1 MLRGPRLS
9 GIEGEANGM
18 DKERLEHFRKLL
30 TEQLR
35 AHDGQVRDKQ
45 QEALEMNADDGVKDS
60 VDMSLQ
66 DVNQEMAFRLGER
79 ESQTVADIDQA
90 LLRIEE
96 GNYGTCQRCGKPID
110 ERRLEALPTAR
121 FDAACQSELET
132 RQGLG
137 EDIPTL

>member
-1 MLRGPRLS
+1 MPM
-9 GIEGEANGM
+9 EAG
-18 DKERLEHFRKLL
+18 KVEHFRKLL
-30 TEQLR
+30 EDQLR
-35 AHDGQVRDKQ
+35 AHDDQVRDNQ

-66 DVNQEMAFRLGER
+66 DVNQELAFRLGER
-79 ESQTVADIDQA
+79 ESQMVADIDGA
-90 LLRIEE
+90 LQRIDD
-96 GNYGTCQRCGKPID
+96 GTYGTCERCGKPIPD
-110 ERRLEALPTAR
+110 ARLEALPTAR

>member
-1 MLRGPRLS
+1 
-9 GIEGEANGM
+9 M
-18 DKERLEHFRKLL
+18 DKERLEYFRKLL

-35 AHDGQVRDKQ
+35 THDDQVRDKQ

-66 DVNQEMAFRLGER
+66 DVNQELAFRLGER
-79 ESQTVADIDQA
+79 ESQMVADIDGA
-90 LLRIEE
+90 LQRIDD
-96 GNYGTCQRCGKPID
+96 GTYGTCERCGKPIP
-110 ERRLEALPTAR
+110 EARLEALPTAR
-121 FDAACQSELET
+121 LDAACQSELET